1 MAYAYILSYSNG
13 IHTYHLSILL
23 PTILLIAYFSR
34 KQRGYSKDKQR
45 DSYGRTTTKTSRAM
59 HIHTAAIGAPQAE
72 VIFFD
77 VNRGEAEKIK
87 KGLEKRMEHLKI
99 IKERKDE
106 TSEKD
111 EIVMLLM
118 EIRDLLKG

>member
-1 MAYAYILSYSNG
+1 M
-13 IHTYHLSILL
+13 
-23 PTILLIAYFSR
+23 
-34 KQRGYSKDKQR
+34 
-45 DSYGRTTTKTSRAM
+45 SRAM
-59 HIHTAAIGAPQAE
+59 HIHTEAIGVPQAE

-111 EIVMLLM
+111 EIVMLF
-118 EIRDLLKG
+118 ILKG